1 MNATAAVTAERPTL
15 LVDALRLDAFAT
27 GATGVLLAAG
37 APWLD
42 GVLGTPA
49 AFLAPLGALFVA
61 YAAALW
67 LLARSGAESA
77 TAVAAVIGG
86 NVVWVALSVVAV
98 IVDWLTLTALG
109 TAFVLLQAAAVAVIA
124 ELQLVGLRRAS

>member
-1 MNATAAVTAERPTL
+1 MNATAAVAAERPTL
-15 LVDALRLDAFAT
+15 LVDALRLDAVAS

-42 GVLGTPA
+42 GVLGAPA

-61 YAAALW
+61 YAALLW
-67 LLARSGAESA
+67 LLARSRAENRR
-77 TAVAAVIGG
+77 AVVAVIGS
-86 NVVWVALSVVAV
+86 NVLWVALSVVAV

-109 TAFVLLQAAAVAVIA
+109 TGFVLLQAAAVAVIA
-124 ELQLVGLRRAS
+124 ELQLTGLRRAS